1 MNLYLQKWD
10 GSERTANYSNF
21 YINDENDNYRLTV
34 SNFTIRKCFFNRM
47 CIMAKWCLLQ
57 EHSEDLHP
65 GYKIQILSL
74 CIRTSFDYLHP

>member
-1 MNLYLQKWD
+1 MILYLLKLD

-34 SNFTIRKCFFNRM
+34 SNFTIRKYIFSCM
-47 CIMAKWCLLQ
+47 CMMAKWCLLQ
-57 EHSEDLHP
+57 EHDEDWHP

-74 CIRTSFDYLHP
+74 CLCSSFDYLHP